1 MKEFKN
7 KTAVITGAASGIG
20 YGIAKKCVQE
30 GMKVVLADIEVKAL
44 KKVERELNREGASV
58 LSVLTDVSKVSE
70 VEMLAKKTIDFFGAV
85 HLLFNNAGVGFAKY
99 AWNYTIKDWKW
110 QIGVNLFGVINGIR
124 IFVPIMLEQ
133 DSEGLIVNSASIEG
147 LISGIN
153 IGGAAYG
160 VSKHA
165 IISLSEILRAEL
177 ELKKTKL
184 KVFVLCPGP
193 VESKLFL
200 SVRNRQEEFQNDP
213 INIIQDS
220 RFEDS
225 IKVLGDKMKKV
236 SSISPEVAGNLIFQA
251 IRDNKFYILTH
262 TQQVFKDMVKER
274 MREILESF
282 D

>member
-1 MKEFKN
+1 
-7 KTAVITGAASGIG
+7 
-20 YGIAKKCVQE
+20 
-30 GMKVVLADIEVKAL
+30 VVLADIEVKAL
-44 KKVERELNREGASV
+44 KKVERKLNREGASV

-85 HLLFNNAGVGFAKY
+85 HVLFNNAGVAFAKY

-200 SVRNRQEEFQNDP
+200 SERNRQEEFNNDP

-225 IKVLGDKMKKV
+225 IKLLGDKMKKV
-236 SSISPEVAGNLIFQA
+236 ATISPEVAGGIIFQA

-262 TQQVFKDMVKER
+262 TEQVFRDMVTER
-274 MREILESF
+274 MKEILNAF